1 MKYLFF
7 LTSSLV
13 LATPAL
19 ADEAVA
25 DDAANSANDI
35 VVLAT
40 GFEQPRSETGQAISV
55 IGRARLDQLQVVTIN
70 DALRTL
76 PGLSIAQR
84 GTVGGQTSV
93 FVRGGNSSQ
102 TLVLIDGVKANDIS
116 SPNSAFDFG
125 PILAGNI
132 GRIEVLRGPNS
143 IVWGSQAIGG
153 VVNIE
158 TIKPAGPL
166 AVDAGLE
173 YGSNDTVSGRAN
185 ISGTAGI
192 IDVSVGGAYYHTDGI
207 SFLNGPANAER
218 DGSRIYSLNGRVK
231 VNIASNFSLDFRGYF
246 NDSRLDYDSSF
257 SGGANSLAVAF
268 SKQFVAYAGANL
280 DLADGRFH
288 NRIAYTRTDV
298 DRRGEDPVVF
308 SFNNYIVKGTIDRF
322 EYRGSYDLGQ
332 IATISA
338 GAEHE
343 KTHAT
348 TSYEGAV
355 PDLQDNSVTSGYA
368 QLSVRPVKGLTLTGG
383 VRHDDFT
390 DYGGQ
395 TTFGGNAAFTP
406 NEGQTVLRVTYAEGF
421 RAPTLTEAQ
430 PPFGNINLKPETA
443 RNLDVGIEQA
453 LFDNRIQASA
463 TYFRRRTNNQIAYNP
478 STFQSEN
485 IERVNTDG
493 LELTLR
499 ADATDTLHI
508 EGSYSLT
515 NAINRS
521 GANIGKRLQLR
532 PQHSGSVTADWTSP
546 IGLKVGGTL
555 TVAGDSFN
563 DAANLVR
570 INGYTLVGLRASY
583 PLSKTVE
590 LYGRVENLFDNS
602 YTIVTGYGTY
612 GRTAFAGVRARF

>member
-1 MKYLFF
+1 
-7 LTSSLV
+7 
-13 LATPAL
+13 
-19 ADEAVA
+19 
-25 DDAANSANDI
+25 
-35 VVLAT
+35 
-40 GFEQPRSETGQAISV
+40 
-55 IGRARLDQLQVVTIN
+55 
-70 DALRTL
+70 
-76 PGLSIAQR
+76 
-84 GTVGGQTSV
+84 
-93 FVRGGNSSQ
+93 
-102 TLVLIDGVKANDIS
+102 
-116 SPNSAFDFG
+116 
-125 PILAGNI
+125 
-132 GRIEVLRGPNS
+132 
-143 IVWGSQAIGG
+143 
-153 VVNIE
+153 
-158 TIKPAGPL
+158 
-166 AVDAGLE
+166 
-173 YGSNDTVSGRAN
+173 
-185 ISGTAGI
+185 
-192 IDVSVGGAYYHTDGI
+192 
-207 SFLNGPANAER
+207 
-218 DGSRIYSLNGRVK
+218 
-231 VNIASNFSLDFRGYF
+231 
-246 NDSRLDYDSSF
+246 
-257 SGGANSLAVAF
+257 
-268 SKQFVAYAGANL
+268 
-280 DLADGRFH
+280 
-288 NRIAYTRTDV
+288 
-298 DRRGEDPVVF
+298 
-308 SFNNYIVKGTIDRF
+308 
-322 EYRGSYDLGQ
+322 
-332 IATISA
+332 
-338 GAEHE
+338 
-343 KTHAT
+343 
-348 TSYEGAV
+348 
-355 PDLQDNSVTSGYA
+355 
-368 QLSVRPVKGLTLTGG
+368 VRPVKGLTLTGG

-406 NEGQTVLRVTYAEGF
+406 NDGQTVLRATYAEGF

-463 TYFRRRTNNQIAYNP
+463 TYFRRRTTNQIAYN
-478 STFQSEN
+478 SATFQSEN

-570 INGYTLVGLRASY
+570 INSYTLVGLRASY